1 MERKEKVEEGGKVES
16 EKREREGSR
25 QGVGMI
31 ELEHC
36 VFTWHDSHGHIVLLQ
51 HWSDVID
58 QLLGGSMCPHRPH
71 WTRMIG

>member
-1 MERKEKVEEGGKVES
+1 MKMERKEEGKKMRARREGG
-16 EKREREGSR
+16 REGSR
-25 QGVGMI
+25 QGEGMI

-36 VFTWHDSHGHIVLLQ
+36 MFTWRDSHGHIVLLQ
-51 HWSDVID
+51 HWSDVIN